1 MRGTI
6 IRRVA
11 QGARTLLRDQR
22 GNAFMLTAAAVVPL
36 IGIVGSAVDIG
47 RAYMTQLRLQQA
59 CDAGVLAGRRAMAA
73 GTYTD
78 AAEAEAD
85 KMFNYNFPAGTYG
98 SEGVTF
104 SSQASGTSDV
114 VGTASTS
121 LPTSLMK
128 IFGFADFD
136 LAVNCTAKLEISNTD
151 VMLVLDVTGSM
162 DSTNSGDSVNRITAL
177 QNATMDFFD
186 TLTNADMGDGRLRF
200 GVVPYSSSANVG
212 AILYAKDPDWLSD
225 FTDLPSRDPKMKEV
239 WEDESTVVSDD
250 YTATDPV
257 PDGGNSNPDWESAG
271 TYGSANSKSKCNA
284 LEPWTDNGNPQMIDT
299 TDQNYDQEVNGS
311 TKITVYDSKRT
322 YRYYSYRYNWVS
334 SRWGGSCRI
343 ERLRWT
349 FTRTYKVTKTEI
361 LKKVFDNKYTYIN
374 RRFPVADAKDGVTSV
389 VTNVGDYGTEQSNI
403 WGGCVIERQ
412 TADFDSDET
421 APDEAL
427 DMDVDTAPTSDD
439 VTKWKLLIPEI
450 AFARASHPSYSPSNT
465 SKDGQVV
472 DAKNVTTND
481 KSKGSWQNYSKYWAD
496 GWGVCPAPAMK
507 LTTMTK
513 ADRSS
518 FDTYIGSLKPLGG
531 TYHDA
536 GMVWGVRFLSP
547 DGMFADENAEAP
559 NKRPIGRHIVF
570 MTDGQMAP
578 NMGNLSFQ
586 GYEYLMHRVGGS
598 DDNDLTSRH
607 NNRFQQ
613 LCSAAKNKN
622 ITVWV
627 VSFGTS
633 LSTSLTNCASP
644 GKAYQADDADA
655 LNENFQAIARQI
667 SKLRLSQ

>member
-11 QGARTLLRDQR
+11 RGARTLLRDQR

-85 KMFNYNFPAGTYG
+85 KMFNYNFPAATYG
-98 SEGVTF
+98 SEGVSF

-114 VGTASTS
+114 VGTASAS

-225 FTDLPSRDPKMKEV
+225 SVTLPSRTPVFKVTWGNASSE
-239 WEDESTVVSDD
+239 EDDD
-250 YTATDPV
+250 YSDGAT
-257 PDGGNSNPDWESAG
+257 
-271 TYGSANSKSKCNA
+271 TYGNWSNYDTASASSQSKCEN
-284 LEPWTDNGNPQMIDT
+284 LEPPADT
-299 TDQNYDQEVNGS
+299 TPSTSGSPKSNQTAQYVDGDGNRITTYDTNQTYTYYNYQYHWEKSGRNYV
-311 TKITVYDSKRT
+311 
-322 YRYYSYRYNWVS
+322 
-334 SRWGGSCRI
+334 CRL
-343 ERLRWT
+343 ERRVAT
-349 FTRTYKVTKTEI
+349 FTRTHTTTVTETP
-361 LKKVFDNKYTYIN
+361 VQTFDNKYTYQD
-374 RRFPVADAKDGVTSV
+374 RSFDVSAVKDGTSAIVTD
-389 VTNVGDYGTEQSNI
+389 VGDSGTQQTNY
-403 WGGCVIERQ
+403 WGGCVMERA
-412 TADFDSDET
+412 TTDFDDDES
-421 APDEAL
+421 APSGAF
-427 DMDVDTAPTSDD
+427 DMDVDSAPTSDD
-439 VTKWKLLIPEI
+439 ATKWKVLIPEI
-450 AFARASHPSYSPSNT
+450 AFPRASYPSYQPSTSGSKTVSSSDVTKNT
-465 SKDGQVV
+465 SS
-472 DAKNVTTND
+472 N
-481 KSKGSWQNYSKYWAD
+481 GSWQNYSKYWVN

-536 GMVWGVRFLSP
+536 GMVWGVRLLSP